1 MKHPR
6 LLLAAAAALLC
17 MQGAV
22 QAQTYKMT
30 IASGQ
35 PLVFPYIALLRDFF
49 VPEIDKRLAAT
60 PYRIQWTQAY
70 AGTVMKIGSEIES
83 VQDGLVDV
91 AFVLFT
97 NNQSKLP
104 LHTFTYFA
112 PFSSIDPAKTVAA
125 FNSTQTSVKA
135 FGDTWTKVNQVY
147 LASVAIE
154 SFNLYSKKPIRTV
167 ADLKGI
173 KVGVIGPN
181 ANWLRNTGAVG
192 VTFNLAQISNDL
204 QNGVFEAALLA
215 DSVAAAIKLH
225 EAGPYRTQFDV
236 GSFVFAG
243 LTINRDKWNSFPQP
257 VRDVIRAVAQEYEAR
272 VATQLQQ
279 RAKEGVEGMVKA
291 GLTNIEV
298 PTAGRA
304 EWANLMPNLAREWV
318 QQTADKGP
326 SKDIL
331 STYLGSL
338 RSGGV
343 QPLRDWSAQ

>member
-1 MKHPR
+1 MKFAK
-6 LLLAAAAALLC
+6 LLIGAAALFCL
-17 MQGAV
+17 QGGA
-22 QAQTYKMT
+22 QAQTYKLT

-35 PLVFPYIALLRDFF
+35 PAVFPYIQLLRDFV

-60 PYRIQWTQAY
+60 PYKIQWTQAY

-83 VQDGLVDV
+83 VQDGLVDI

-104 LHTFTYFA
+104 LHSFTYFA
-112 PFSSIDPAKTVAA
+112 PFSSTDPAKTIAA
-125 FNSTQTSVKA
+125 FNRTQDGVKP
-135 FGDTWTKVNQVY
+135 FGDTWGKLNQVY

-154 SFNLYSKKPIRTV
+154 SFNLYSKKPVRTV
-167 ADLKGI
+167 ADLKGM

-192 VTFNLAQISNDL
+192 VTFNLGQISNDL

-215 DSVAAAIKLH
+215 DSVAAAIKLN
-225 EAGPYRTQFDV
+225 EAGPYRTQFDL
-236 GSFVFAG
+236 GCFVFAG
-243 LTINRDKWNSFPQP
+243 LTMNRDKWNALPPQ
-257 VRDVIRAVAQEYEAR
+257 VRDVIKAVAQEYESR
-272 VATQLQQ
+272 VATSLQQ
-279 RAKEGVEGMVKA
+279 RAKEGVEGMIKA

-298 PTAGRA
+298 PTTGRA

-318 QQTADKGP
+318 AQTADKGP
-326 SKDIL
+326 SKEIL
-331 STYLGSL
+331 GTYVTNL
-338 RSGGV
+338 RASGQ